1 MVMTGIVLTGLII
14 LTVVA
19 AGWLFQKSGRGRA
32 KKVILGINFLLFI
45 GLIFWSMNL
54 IIPNLASAAEIS
66 GETANSSSGLGY
78 LAAGLAVGLASI
90 GAGIGV
96 GIAGA
101 AAIGAISEKPEILG
115 RTLIFIGLAEGVAI
129 YGLII
134 SIMILGRL

>member
-1 MVMTGIVLTGLII
+1 MLNSGVLLISILLLVLVLTLLIARSRKKSVKII
-14 LTVVA
+14 LL
-19 AGWLFQKSGRGRA
+19 GFNF
-32 KKVILGINFLLFI
+32 VILLA
-45 GLIFWSMNL
+45 LIFWSLNL
-54 IIPNLASAAEIS
+54 IIPNLASAADIVN
-66 GETANSSSGLGY
+66 GESSSSGLGY
-78 LAAGLAVGLASI
+78 MAAGLAVGLASI

>member
-1 MVMTGIVLTGLII
+1 MINIIYYIGAALILNI
-14 LTVVA
+14 LVS
-19 AGWLFQKSGRGRA
+19 LLSIKLEGRRKI
-32 KKVILGINFLLFI
+32 KKTIIGINFILIVGL
-45 GLIFWSMNL
+45 LIFSINL
-54 IIPNLASAAEIS
+54 FFPHFASAAEIAEDTDS
-66 GETANSSSGLGY
+66 TGLGY

-101 AAIGAISEKPEILG
+101 SAIGAISEKPEILG

>member
-1 MVMTGIVLTGLII
+1 MSKKRTKKLFWIFFLTNLLIPD
-14 LTVVA
+14 V
-19 AGWLFQKSGRGRA
+19 S
-32 KKVILGINFLLFI
+32 
-45 GLIFWSMNL
+45 
-54 IIPNLASAAEIS
+54 SAAATTTTTGAI
-66 GETANSSSGLGY
+66 GLGY

-101 AAIGAISEKPEILG
+101 AAIGSISEKPEILG

-134 SIMILGRL
+134 AIMILGRI

>member
-1 MVMTGIVLTGLII
+1 MVMTGIALI
-14 LTVVA
+14 LMVVIS
-19 AGWLFQKSGRGRA
+19 WIFS
-32 KKVILGINFLLFI
+32 FLLTTKKTNNLVKVMSV
-45 GLIFWSMNL
+45 GLNLVFMGLMVFWGLSL
-54 IIPNLASAAEIS
+54 VFPGIASAAEAVS
-66 GETANSSSGLGY
+66 GDSSGTGFGY

-101 AAIGAISEKPEILG
+101 SAIGAISEKPEILG

-134 SIMILGRL
+134 AIMILGRL